1 MVVPIHKPAGITS
14 HDVVYRVR
22 KITGIK
28 KVGHA
33 GTLDP
38 FATGV
43 LVILIGRE
51 STKRSDELMAGA
63 KEYVAKLKL
72 GSVSD
77 TYDID
82 GDIDAISDRVP
93 TKEELEAAVSKYQGE
108 IEQTPPKFSA
118 KKINGKKLYEYA
130 RKGQDIEIPSVKVTI
145 DEIELEDYRY
155 PYAVIRVKC
164 QKGVYIRSI
173 GHDIGQDLGVGAY
186 LESLLRTQVGE
197 HTIENAL
204 TLEEFEDYYHSIQQS

>member
-1 MVVPIHKPAGITS
+1 MIIAIHKPSGITS

-43 LVILIGRE
+43 LIILIGRE
-51 STKRSDELMAGA
+51 STRRSDELMAGA
-63 KEYVAKLKL
+63 KEYIAKVKF
-72 GSVSD
+72 GASSD
-77 TYDID
+77 SYDID
-82 GDIDAISDRVP
+82 GNIEQISDRIP
-93 TKEELEAAVSKYQGE
+93 TKEEITTALEKFQGE

-130 RKGQDIEIPSVKVTI
+130 RKGQDIEIPAVKVTI
-145 DEIELEDYRY
+145 DEIELLDYHY
-155 PYAVIRVKC
+155 PYAEVRVAC

-173 GHDIGQDLGVGAY
+173 GHDLGQDLGVGAY
-186 LESLLRTQVGE
+186 LEGLVRTKVGE
-197 HTIENAL
+197 YTIEKAL
-204 TLEEFEDYYHSIQQS
+204 SLEEFEDYYHSLQNS